1 MQDSNVLDTN
11 SVLAWMADP
20 ESNHMNSSHSCHMS
34 TEQTIGN
41 GLKIELNMLMM
52 KELLRVLCS
61 A

>member
-20 ESNHMNSSHSCHMS
+20 ESNHMNSSHMS
-34 TEQTIGN
+34 HEYQTIGN
-41 GLKIELNMLMM
+41 GLKIELNMLTM

>member
-11 SVLAWMADP
+11 SVLARMADP

-34 TEQTIGN
+34 T
-41 GLKIELNMLMM
+41 K
-52 KELLRVLCS
+52 LLEM